1 MQLMPINL
9 SSHAVKSDVRL
20 GLAVTCLYTL
30 VGMGIFSLSCEAARG
45 RNRVPPM
52 RTRAAIAPPNR
63 EHDIGSN
70 EGTNVGKLRRSDL

>member
-30 VGMGIFSLSCEAARG
+30 VGMGPCEAARG

-63 EHDIGSN
+63 SNDIGSN